1 MPRPLDI
8 ACLQTRPRPDFR
20 SALDEALPLADTAAR
35 AGADILFLPEYC
47 GGLATEG
54 AAVAPPSAP
63 EEKHPFL
70 QEMQGFARDRKVWV
84 NLGSIA
90 VDGPDGRII
99 NRGFMLDDAGE
110 IRGRYDKINM
120 FDIQLSE
127 TEVYRESAR
136 VSPGS
141 KAVIHDTPFARIGHT
156 ICYDLRFPEL
166 FRTLAQAGAEKK
178 KAVAQA
184 EHEAVEKT
192 VSMFN
197 AKYAGR
203 DEELKAK
210 ESLYAAKESEL
221 KAGLRRLANAQS
233 RCRYCSRSSG
243 SVCQDASALG
253 CRRVTYAST
262 KRRSCNN
269 AGRSAWHWS
278 SCSRRN
284 RLWMPSEPKPRL
296 SGVPRSR
303 MISAGRLAMSGRSSR
318 PSRLCSCHWLSS
330 EFAKRASA
338 RLWKP
343 LTVPLRAL
351 SARWVRAAGSSRAGS
366 RRDARSLG
374 APGTTRWCW

>member
-8 ACLQTRPRPDFR
+8 ACLQTRPRPEFR

-166 FRTLAQAGAEKK
+166 FRTLAQAGAEILICPAAFTKK
-178 KAVAQA
+178 TGEAHWHVLNRARAIEATRFVISACAIGPVPGGGECYGHSLVISPWGEVISDGGTIPGVVQARIDLDAVAEA
-184 EHEAVEKT
+184 E
-192 VSMFN
+192 
-197 AKYAGR
+197 GR
-203 DEELKAK
+203 VP
-210 ESLYAAKESEL
+210 SLMNDRPFTL
-221 KAGLRRLANAQS
+221 
-233 RCRYCSRSSG
+233 SRSSHR
-243 SVCQDASALG
+243 SVA
-253 CRRVTYAST
+253 
-262 KRRSCNN
+262 
-269 AGRSAWHWS
+269 
-278 SCSRRN
+278 
-284 RLWMPSEPKPRL
+284 
-296 SGVPRSR
+296 
-303 MISAGRLAMSGRSSR
+303 
-318 PSRLCSCHWLSS
+318 
-330 EFAKRASA
+330 
-338 RLWKP
+338 
-343 LTVPLRAL
+343 
-351 SARWVRAAGSSRAGS
+351 
-366 RRDARSLG
+366 
-374 APGTTRWCW
+374 